1 MLKLKNS
8 NRMEVSSKRPCG
20 GWDGNCV
27 FCDGGFWDFNA

>member
-8 NRMEVSSKRPCG
+8 NSMKINSNKSCG

-27 FCDGGFWDFNA
+27 LCDGGFWDFNV